1 MRARPQYSN
10 GVITPVETSP
20 CADEAAPRRIDC
32 GGAVDRV
39 PPRPK
44 ESAIAGMDLKELKKL
59 ISLMNENGL
68 VEIEISEEGR
78 RCVLKKAPPQL
89 AGSNSHGPVEVH
101 LPMRHEGAASH
112 AAPGPAG
119 KAAGGPLPLEG
130 TVTFNSPIVGTFY
143 RSPSPGVE
151 PFVKAGDRINADSV
165 LCLIEAMKVFNEIK
179 AEMTGTIVEVLVEN
193 QEAVEFNQPL
203 FLIKP

>member
-1 MRARPQYSN
+1 
-10 GVITPVETSP
+10 
-20 CADEAAPRRIDC
+20 
-32 GGAVDRV
+32 
-39 PPRPK
+39 
-44 ESAIAGMDLKELKKL
+44 MDLKELKKL

-78 RCVLKKAPPQL
+78 RCVLKKSPPPRHDAHDSSHLQVAPGHQ
-89 AGSNSHGPVEVH
+89 N
-101 LPMRHEGAASH
+101 H
-112 AAPGPAG
+112 AAPTAVN
-119 KAAGGPLPLEG
+119 AGGANAGRPAPAPRPGMEG

-143 RSPSPGVE
+143 RSSTPGAE
-151 PFVKAGDRINADSV
+151 PFVKPGDRINAETV

-179 AEMTGTIVEVLVEN
+179 AEMAGTIVEVLVEN